1 MCWESLYCRKR
12 TYTQIGNYAGWCTVC
27 GVSIVMSM
35 VVGYRYMTTDV
46 ARKASLSSFL
56 DVPFLVLAF
65 LVFIIVFHLANP
77 PFEVAR

>member
-12 TYTQIGNYAGWCTVC
+12 TYTQIGNYARWCMIC

-35 VVGYRYMTTDV
+35 IAGYMTTDV

-56 DVPFLVLAF
+56 DVPFLVFAF